1 MPSEEARG
9 SRCAKGEGEGE
20 GEGERL
26 GTVAP
31 NLLPPPHLHRWNSG
45 RAFFRASG
53 TFADYI
59 NATQARAARDGRRK
73 HADKAI
79 RFFHKE

>member
-1 MPSEEARG
+1 MR
-9 SRCAKGEGEGE
+9 AK

-26 GTVAP
+26 GTVVP